1 MGKTQKPPQPQP
13 KKPRPRKGRVL
24 HAQSAFRTYI
34 CSNLNLCTLPMSLS
48 HKKKNYFNNIS
59 NVLLKR
65 NEKTRQNEKKEAA
78 AANTKRKKKQSLRGI
93 YIKFQY
99 YLHQRIS

>member
-13 KKPRPRKGRVL
+13 KKQRPRKGRVL

-48 HKKKNYFNNIS
+48 HKKKNYILQQYFQCVIE
-59 NVLLKR
+59 R

-78 AANTKRKKKQSLRGI
+78 AANTKRKKKQRLRGI
-93 YIKFQY
+93 IKFQY